1 MKRFLLLTVVLTLML
16 AGGFSLPSFARA
28 QQAGGIPVLLDGLPV
43 AFDVAPVIQNGRTL
57 VPFRAIAEAL
67 NVPVTWEAATR
78 TVRASDGRI
87 TVLLQVDSPV
97 AWVNDRQH
105 ALEVPPQIVDG
116 RTLVPIRFFGE
127 AFNCKVDWL
136 GPVAGIR
143 IASPPKEMTVLGFYT
158 LGDQRTSSW
167 TDLFGVAYP
176 NTSTG
181 STDLVGEI
189 ALGWYSVDATGALL
203 TRSRTG
209 WQRPEGWEDVLD
221 AAGKYG
227 LKTEMVVHATD
238 GDGTLT
244 ALLSDEAAVNQA
256 VREIAAEAK
265 AHYRGVNID
274 FEGLGWND
282 TGEQLKLVRD
292 RFTRFIQLLAD
303 QLHRAG
309 YSLTL
314 SLHPPNSAY
323 LGYDYD
329 ALGKAA
335 DRIVIMAYDYGT
347 VPEPVEPVARAVE
360 MAKAAV
366 PPGKMLL
373 GISVPGE
380 TAESI
385 VIKVGIAKRHGLDGI
400 ALWRLGLVSDEMW
413 DALRTTVKTRGS

>member
-1 MKRFLLLTVVLTLML
+1 
-16 AGGFSLPSFARA
+16 
-28 QQAGGIPVLLDGLPV
+28 
-43 AFDVAPVIQNGRTL
+43 
-57 VPFRAIAEAL
+57 
-67 NVPVTWEAATR
+67 
-78 TVRASDGRI
+78 
-87 TVLLQVDSPV
+87 
-97 AWVNDRQH
+97 
-105 ALEVPPQIVDG
+105 
-116 RTLVPIRFFGE
+116 
-127 AFNCKVDWL
+127 
-136 GPVAGIR
+136 
-143 IASPPKEMTVLGFYT
+143 
-158 LGDQRTSSW
+158 
-167 TDLFGVAYP
+167 
-176 NTSTG
+176 
-181 STDLVGEI
+181 
-189 ALGWYSVDATGALL
+189 LL